1 MAQLTI
7 VYWHDIPAQVIV
19 KAGRQS
25 AKRALSPRFQAAI
38 DRAAMRSGAHGTDAY
53 LAEWRRGEPTPCGD
67 DLEAGATAAAGR
79 LGAGVHHEWVG
90 GRGYGAGPGGRRRLP
105 PAWGGKGPPL

>member
-25 AKRALSPRFQAAI
+25 AKRALSPRFQEAI

-53 LAEWRRGEPTPCGD
+53 LAAWRRAAAEQCGD
-67 DLEAGATAAAGR
+67 DIESEAENAARRIEAEFGEAGGR
-79 LGAGVHHEWVG
+79 TG
-90 GRGYGAGPGGRRRLP
+90 
-105 PAWGGKGPPL
+105 

>member
-25 AKRALSPRFQAAI
+25 AKRALSPRFQEAI
-38 DRAAMRSGAHGTDAY
+38 DRAAMRSGEHGTDAY
-53 LAEWRRGEPTPCGD
+53 LAAWRRAAPAPCGD
-67 DLEAGATAAAGR
+67 DIESEAENAARRIEAEFDEARLAELVKASGR
-79 LGAGVHHEWVG
+79 TG
-90 GRGYGAGPGGRRRLP
+90 
-105 PAWGGKGPPL
+105 